1 MVELN
6 HRHWVLALGIASNHG
21 VPCEHIGP
29 LDMGK
34 YLVGIGHWSRKRHC
48 GEDEVFAHIW
58 VGEWDTMPYREGVDL
73 FEFGLGGSTALQES
87 NAFLENQ
94 GEWILWAS

>member
-1 MVELN
+1 
-6 HRHWVLALGIASNHG
+6 
-21 VPCEHIGP
+21 
-29 LDMGK
+29 
-34 YLVGIGHWSRKRHC
+34 
-48 GEDEVFAHIW
+48 
-58 VGEWDTMPYREGVDL
+58 MPYGEGVDL